1 MGADTTLDPPRFIGV
16 EGKDAEGRP
25 RASNRSLSELT
36 GTATSSSFGADDVNS
51 LGGIDEAS
59 VDEYWRSCRRA
70 YGNGRRERERE
81 GGELELGFDSRK
93 EGTSS
98 FPVLSQPSTDY

>member
-1 MGADTTLDPPRFIGV
+1 MNIGEAV
-16 EGKDAEGRP
+16 EGR
-25 RASNRSLSELT
+25 
-36 GTATSSSFGADDVNS
+36 TAT
-51 LGGIDEAS
+51 GG
-59 VDEYWRSCRRA
+59 
-70 YGNGRRERERE
+70 ERERE